1 MPASTATSI
10 RLDPKIKKDAQV
22 LAKKMGTNLSG
33 VVNMYLAQ
41 FVREKRLNISV
52 YDEEGFDLETQKRIM
67 SALAQPFD
75 EKEDMVFGSADEL
88 IAHLKKMP
96 MAEK

>member
-10 RLDPKIKKDAQV
+10 LLDSKIKKDAPV

-41 FVREKRLNISV
+41 FVREKKLNLSV
-52 YDEEGFDLETQKRIM
+52 RDEEGFDLETQKRIM
-67 SALAQPFD
+67 TALAKPFD
-75 EKEDMVFGSADEL
+75 EKEDMVFKSADEL
-88 IAHLKKMP
+88 LK
-96 MAEK
+96 